1 MQASCGRPAITWTIN
16 RHNRLIVGVI
26 LSEPTLFDFSPDV
39 LAWLAQNGWH
49 TDRAVDVP
57 SWIPSQHCAH
67 SILQSFGGL
76 SFLSYDDEFPD
87 EPTAELEFRPLTL
100 KDKTATIW
108 SRLLRSKVVGIG
120 YGHNQHENVYADAD
134 GRIYGGSLM
143 HDAFY
148 LRGLTLPDCFHNL
161 LTNTRA
167 RSMLRPD
174 QRSVMLYGVTFTSAS
189 EEVYRYKQTK

>member
-1 MQASCGRPAITWTIN
+1 MSGQFPIVSRWSASGDFSRYFVRADLVRLFARCSWRGSRGMGGT
-16 RHNRLIVGVI
+16 LIVPLTFQTGFHRN
-26 LSEPTLFDFSPDV
+26 T
-39 LAWLAQNGWH
+39 G
-49 TDRAVDVP
+49 
-57 SWIPSQHCAH
+57 AH

-76 SFLSYDDEFPD
+76 SLLSYDDEFPD

-161 LTNTRA
+161 LTSTRA
-167 RSMLRPD
+167 RPMLRPD

-189 EEVYRYKQTK
+189 EEVHQYKQTK